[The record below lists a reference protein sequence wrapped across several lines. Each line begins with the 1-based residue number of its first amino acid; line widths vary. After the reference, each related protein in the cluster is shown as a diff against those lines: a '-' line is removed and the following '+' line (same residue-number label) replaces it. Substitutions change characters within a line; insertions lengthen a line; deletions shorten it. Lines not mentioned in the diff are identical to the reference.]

1 MVGKEFRNALR
12 EGKKVFGTQISSTSP
27 KMFDSVISLGLDFV
41 FFCNEHVQ
49 YNPETLSW
57 MCNAFKAAGVNPLV
71 RILEPSPYLATQAL
85 DAGACTVLVPYV
97 EEIEDV
103 IALIGAVKY
112 RPLKGKKLMRIL
124 HGEEKPSDE
133 LKQYLI
139 HNNRNN
145 SLVLNIESEKGVAM
159 MNEYLAIQSL
169 DGPAVDGLMIG
180 PHDLSTSYGMP
191 EKYFSKEFLALTEGI
206 IKNARAKGVAV
217 GGHTGYRDSLDLQ
230 LEWAKMGAT
239 MLLHCSDAFLFAN
252 QLNNDLN
259 KIKKLLGA
267 SEHVNTSS
275 ESI

>member
-12 EGKKVFGTQISSTSP
+12 EGKKVYGTQISSTSP

-71 RILEPSPYLATQAL
+71 RILEPSPFLATQAL

-124 HGEEKPSDE
+124 HGEEKPSEE

-180 PHDLSTSYGMP
+180 PHDLSTSYGMQ

-239 MLLHCSDAFLFAN
+239 MLLHCSDAFLSAN

-259 KIKKLLGA
+259 KIKKLLGVA
-267 SEHVNTSS
+267 EHVNASS

>member
-1 MVGKEFRNALR
+1 MVGKDFRNALR
-12 EGKKVFGTQISSTSP
+12 EGKKVYGTQISSTSP

-103 IALIGAVKY
+103 IALVGAVKY
-112 RPLKGKKLMRIL
+112 RPLKGKKLMGIL
-124 HGEEKPSDE
+124 HGEEKPSEE

-169 DGPAVDGLMIG
+169 DGPGVDGLMIG

-191 EKYFSKEFLALTEGI
+191 EKYFSKEFLELTEGI

-259 KIKKLLGA
+259 KIKKLLGTE
-267 SEHVNTSS
+267 EHVNKSS

>member
-1 MVGKEFRNALR
+1 
-12 EGKKVFGTQISSTSP
+12 
-27 KMFDSVISLGLDFV
+27 
-41 FFCNEHVQ
+41 
-49 YNPETLSW
+49 
-57 MCNAFKAAGVNPLV
+57 
-71 RILEPSPYLATQAL
+71 
-85 DAGACTVLVPYV
+85 
-97 EEIEDV
+97 
-103 IALIGAVKY
+103 
-112 RPLKGKKLMRIL
+112 MRIL
-124 HGEEKPSDE
+124 HGEEKPSEE

-169 DGPAVDGLMIG
+169 DGPGVDGLMIG

-191 EKYFSKEFLALTEGI
+191 EKYFSKEFLELTEGI
-206 IKNARAKGVAV
+206 IKNARAMGVAV

-259 KIKKLLGA
+259 KIKKLLGTE
-267 SEHVNTSS
+267 EHVNKSS

>member
-1 MVGKEFRNALR
+1 MVGKDFRSALR
-12 EGKKVFGTQISSTSP
+12 EGKKVYGTQISSTSP

-103 IALIGAVKY
+103 IAMIGAVKY

-124 HGEEKPSDE
+124 HGEEKPSEE

-169 DGPAVDGLMIG
+169 DGPGVDGLMIG

-191 EKYFSKEFLALTEGI
+191 EKYFSEEFLALTEGI

>member
-12 EGKKVFGTQISSTSP
+12 EGKKVYGTQISSTSP

-124 HGEEKPSDE
+124 HGEEKPSEE

-159 MNEYLAIQSL
+159 MNEYLTIQSL

>member
-1 MVGKEFRNALR
+1 MVGKDFRNALR
-12 EGKKVFGTQISSTSP
+12 EGKKVYGTQISSTSP

-57 MCNAFKAAGVNPLV
+57 MCNAFKSAGVNPLV

-124 HGEEKPSDE
+124 HGEEKPSEE

-159 MNEYLAIQSL
+159 MNEYLSIQSL

-180 PHDLSTSYGMP
+180 PHDLSTSYSMP

-239 MLLHCSDAFLFAN
+239 MLLHCSDAFLSAN

-267 SEHVNTSS
+267 AEHVNASS

>member
-12 EGKKVFGTQISSTSP
+12 EGMKVYGTQVSSTSP

-103 IALIGAVKY
+103 IALVGAVKY

-124 HGEEKPSDE
+124 HGEEKPSEE

-169 DGPAVDGLMIG
+169 DGPGVDGLMIG

-191 EKYFSKEFLALTEGI
+191 EKYFSKEFLELTEGI

-252 QLNNDLN
+252 QLNNDFN

-267 SEHVNTSS
+267 EEHVNTSS

>member
-1 MVGKEFRNALR
+1 MIGKDFRNALR
-12 EGKKVFGTQISSTSP
+12 EGKKVYGTQISSTSP

-124 HGEEKPSDE
+124 HGEEKPSEE

-169 DGPAVDGLMIG
+169 DGPGVDGLMIG

-191 EKYFSKEFLALTEGI
+191 EKYFSKEFLELTEGI
-206 IKNARAKGVAV
+206 IKNARAMGVAV

-259 KIKKLLGA
+259 KIKKLLGTE
-267 SEHVNTSS
+267 EHVNKSS

>member
-1 MVGKEFRNALR
+1 MVGKDFRNALR
-12 EGKKVFGTQISSTSP
+12 EGKKVYGTQISSTSP

-124 HGEEKPSDE
+124 HGEEKPSEE
-133 LKQYLI
+133 LKQFLI

-169 DGPAVDGLMIG
+169 DGPGVDGLMIG

-191 EKYFSKEFLALTEGI
+191 EKYFSKEFLELTEGI

-259 KIKKLLGA
+259 KIKKLLGTE
-267 SEHVNTSS
+267 EHVNKSS

>member
-12 EGKKVFGTQISSTSP
+12 EGKKVYGTQISSTSP

-71 RILEPSPYLATQAL
+71 RILEPSPFLATQAL

-103 IALIGAVKY
+103 FALIGAVKY

-124 HGEEKPSDE
+124 HGEEKPSEE

-159 MNEYLAIQSL
+159 MNEYLAIQSF

>member
-1 MVGKEFRNALR
+1 MVGKEFRSALR
-12 EGKKVFGTQISSTSP
+12 EGKKVYGTQISSTSP

-206 IKNARAKGVAV
+206 IKNARAKGVSV

>member
-1 MVGKEFRNALR
+1 MVGKDFRNALR
-12 EGKKVFGTQISSTSP
+12 EGKKVYGTQISSTSP

-124 HGEEKPSDE
+124 HGEEKPSEE

>member
-1 MVGKEFRNALR
+1 MVGKDFRNALR
-12 EGKKVFGTQISSTSP
+12 EGKKVYGTQISSTSP

-124 HGEEKPSDE
+124 HGEEKPSEE

-191 EKYFSKEFLALTEGI
+191 ENYFSKEFLALTEGI

-239 MLLHCSDAFLFAN
+239 MLLHCSDAFLSAN

-267 SEHVNTSS
+267 AEHVNASS

>member
-12 EGKKVFGTQISSTSP
+12 EGKKVYGTQISSTSP

-191 EKYFSKEFLALTEGI
+191 EKYFSKEFLELTEGI

-259 KIKKLLGA
+259 KIKKLLGTE
-267 SEHVNTSS
+267 EHVNKSS

>member
-1 MVGKEFRNALR
+1 
-12 EGKKVFGTQISSTSP
+12 
-27 KMFDSVISLGLDFV
+27 
-41 FFCNEHVQ
+41 
-49 YNPETLSW
+49 

-159 MNEYLAIQSL
+159 MNEYLSIQSL

>member
-1 MVGKEFRNALR
+1 MVGKDFRNALR
-12 EGKKVFGTQISSTSP
+12 EGKKVYGTQISSTSP

-103 IALIGAVKY
+103 IALVGAVKY

-124 HGEEKPSDE
+124 HGEEKPSEE

-169 DGPAVDGLMIG
+169 DGPGVDGLMIG

-191 EKYFSKEFLALTEGI
+191 EKYFSKEFLELTEGI
-206 IKNARAKGVAV
+206 IKNARAMGVAV

-259 KIKKLLGA
+259 KIKKLLGTE
-267 SEHVNTSS
+267 EHVNKSS

>member
-1 MVGKEFRNALR
+1 MVGKDFRSALR
-12 EGKKVFGTQISSTSP
+12 EGKKVYGTQISSTSP

-124 HGEEKPSDE
+124 HGEEKPSEE

-169 DGPAVDGLMIG
+169 DGPGVDGLMIG

-191 EKYFSKEFLALTEGI
+191 EKYFSEEFLALTEGI

>member
-1 MVGKEFRNALR
+1 MVGKDFRNALR
-12 EGKKVFGTQISSTSP
+12 EGKKVYGTQISSTSP

-124 HGEEKPSDE
+124 HGEEKPSEE

-169 DGPAVDGLMIG
+169 DGPGVDGLMIG

-191 EKYFSKEFLALTEGI
+191 ENYFSKEFLALTEGI

-259 KIKKLLGA
+259 KIKKLLGTE
-267 SEHVNTSS
+267 EHVNKSS

>member
-1 MVGKEFRNALR
+1 MVGKDFRSALR
-12 EGKKVFGTQISSTSP
+12 EGKKVYGTQISSTSP

-103 IALIGAVKY
+103 ITLIGAVKY

-124 HGEEKPSDE
+124 HGEEKPSEE

-169 DGPAVDGLMIG
+169 DGPGVDGLMIG

-191 EKYFSKEFLALTEGI
+191 EKYFSEEFLALTEGI

-252 QLNNDLN
+252 QLNNDFN

>member
-1 MVGKEFRNALR
+1 MVGKDFRNALR
-12 EGKKVFGTQISSTSP
+12 EGKKVYGTQISSTSP

-124 HGEEKPSDE
+124 HGEEKPSEE

-159 MNEYLAIQSL
+159 MNEYLAIQSF

-259 KIKKLLGA
+259 KIKKLLGTA
-267 SEHVNTSS
+267 EHVNKSA

>member
-12 EGKKVFGTQISSTSP
+12 EGKKVYGTQISSTSP

-57 MCNAFKAAGVNPLV
+57 MCNAFKAAGLNPLV

>member
-1 MVGKEFRNALR
+1 MVGKDFRNALR
-12 EGKKVFGTQISSTSP
+12 EGKKVYGTQISSTSP

-124 HGEEKPSDE
+124 HGEEKPSEE

-169 DGPAVDGLMIG
+169 DGPGVDGLMIG

-191 EKYFSKEFLALTEGI
+191 EKYFSKEFLELTEGI
-206 IKNARAKGVAV
+206 IKNARAMGVAV

-259 KIKKLLGA
+259 KIKKLLGTE
-267 SEHVNTSS
+267 EHVNKSS

>member
-1 MVGKEFRNALR
+1 MVGNDFRNALR
-12 EGKKVFGTQISSTSP
+12 EGKHVYGTQISSTSP
-27 KMFDSVISLGLDFV
+27 KMFDSVISLGIDFV

-71 RILEPSPYLATQAL
+71 RILEPSPFLATQAL

-124 HGEEKPSDE
+124 HGEEKPCEE

-159 MNEYLAIQSL
+159 MNEYLSIQSL

-180 PHDLSTSYGMP
+180 PHDLSTSYSMP

-239 MLLHCSDAFLFAN
+239 MLLHCSDAFLSAN

-267 SEHVNTSS
+267 AEHVNASS

>member
-1 MVGKEFRNALR
+1 MVGKEFRSALR
-12 EGKKVFGTQISSTSP
+12 EGKKVYGTQISSTSP

-124 HGEEKPSDE
+124 HGEEKPSEE

-159 MNEYLAIQSL
+159 MNEYLTIQSL

>member
-12 EGKKVFGTQISSTSP
+12 EGKKVYGTQISSTSP

-103 IALIGAVKY
+103 FALIGAVKY

-124 HGEEKPSDE
+124 HGEEKPSEE

-159 MNEYLAIQSL
+159 MNEYLAIQSF